1 MILAAIASIGAV
13 LFTMYDPGN
22 DKCKL
27 SILLMYGV
35 GLENDM
41 WKTSGYNCKPWPGKL
56 PHINQSGV

>member
-22 DKCKL
+22 DKCKCN
-27 SILLMYGV
+27 ILWMYSA

-41 WKTSGYNCKPWPGKL
+41 ENAVAC
-56 PHINQSGV
+56 